1 MSTFARFNEG
11 MHIQHNNY
19 DNDVTKAIDAQPVF
33 APQYG
38 IVGTP
43 PKFDPPIPKRRKYSD
58 KRSKERRA
66 LALVRRQTTR
76 DIKLCIAIL
85 EAELKLAELGQ
96 LELRENVLEA
106 MKARLRLFKNEK
118 VRRDLRD
125 LAKGKTAPARSFYS
139 LGARVRHAA

>member
-11 MHIQHNNY
+11 MHIQHNY

-43 PKFDPPIPKRRKYSD
+43 PKFDPPTPKRRKYSD

-106 MKARLRLFKNEK
+106 MKARLRLFKDEK